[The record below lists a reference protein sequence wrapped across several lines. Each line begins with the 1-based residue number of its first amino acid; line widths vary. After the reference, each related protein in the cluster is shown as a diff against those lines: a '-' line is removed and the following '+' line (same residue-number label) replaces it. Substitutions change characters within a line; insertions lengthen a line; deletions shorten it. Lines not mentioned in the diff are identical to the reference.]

1 MVANMSTLPLH
12 FEACI
17 ANLNFNEAFCVM
29 APSAIAL
36 CAVALIFLAAA
47 ADGRDRHSEMMT
59 FVRALSASDLKSMK
73 KVSIISV
80 APSVR

>member
-1 MVANMSTLPLH
+1 
-12 FEACI
+12 
-17 ANLNFNEAFCVM
+17 M
-29 APSAIAL
+29 APSAIAS